1 MRRNLFR
8 LPRHWMRVPMLV
20 LSASAVVAFTTAALT
35 AAQDKKPER
44 GMSLL
49 ETLEQWK
56 YPGSRMLGGASMSDG
71 GNPLLQSVK
80 CKATL
85 TTSDAFE
92 KVTTYY
98 AQNNF
103 QTRADREPQGGVPET
118 DGKSIAS
125 QDDSEDRP
133 VKIRVIVVNRANTST
148 TLVISKATDEKETH
162 ISWLHYARLDAK

>member
-1 MRRNLFR
+1 MRRDCSR
-8 LPRHWMRVPMLV
+8 LYRRRLSWPVLALSVATLV
-20 LSASAVVAFTTAALT
+20 SLTTAALT
-35 AAQDKKPER
+35 VAQDKKPER
-44 GMSLL
+44 TMSLL

-85 TTSDAFE
+85 TTTDAFE

-98 AQNNF
+98 AQENF
-103 QTRADREPQGGVPET
+103 DTRADKEPHGGVPET
-118 DGKSIAS
+118 DGKSVAT

-133 VKIRVIVVNRANTST
+133 LKIRVIVVNRANTST
-148 TLVISKATDEKETH
+148 TLVISRAREEKETH
-162 ISWLHYARLDAK
+162 ISWLHYFRIDAK

>member
-1 MRRNLFR
+1 MRGNSSR
-8 LPRHWMRVPMLV
+8 LCRRRLSWPV
-20 LSASAVVAFTTAALT
+20 LALSVATVLALTTAALT
-35 AAQDKKPER
+35 IAQDKKPER
-44 GMSLL
+44 PMSLL

-85 TTSDAFE
+85 TTTDPFE

-98 AQNNF
+98 AQDNLN
-103 QTRADREPQGGVPET
+103 TRADREPHGGVPET
-118 DGKSIAS
+118 DGKSVAS

-133 VKIRVIVVNRANTST
+133 MKIRVIVVNRANTST
-148 TLVISKATDEKETH
+148 TLVISRAREEKETH
-162 ISWLHYARLDAK
+162 ISWLHYFRIDAK